1 MITSFSKGT
10 PQKAYREEAITIR
23 VAGDE
28 NHPPYEYTDDIGNY
42 KGFNVD
48 IMNALSIELGIDI
61 EFIPMKWR
69 DAIEALEK
77 REVDVIQGMSKTE
90 ERQKN
95 FLFATPTVINSQ
107 SIFVMKETSIIS
119 SLEDLVGLRVAFQ
132 YSDVN
137 HENIMDTSG
146 IIMLPKKNQEEAI
159 DALLNGDADAYIGNR
174 LTGLFYLQK
183 YRKSFLVKMVG
194 DQMNTVEYGPVTYN
208 GNEELINLFN
218 EGIEL
223 LKKSGTYDKIYA
235 KWFGQEIIDGKNILK
250 TYLEEIILSLIIII
264 IVFCLFIIWN
274 KKLKKE
280 VFKRTMELETA
291 NEELLLH
298 QERINYLAY
307 YDSVTM
313 LPNRLFLV
321 ETLNKYIEN
330 ATIENSRFAVLHLD
344 LDRFKHISDTLG
356 HNTGDKVLEL
366 VGKRIKKLIKKED
379 FFARIGGDEFIILKG
394 NINNDSE
401 TIDMANTIIEEFNS
415 PFEIA
420 EYQLFLTTSIGI
432 SIYPY
437 GGENSNDLI
446 KNSDISMY
454 VAKGNGGNSYYVYNK
469 ALSEKQMENLIL
481 INELRQAIGNSEL
494 AMFYQPIIDTAKG
507 KVVGMEALLRWS
519 KPEQGFISP
528 DKFIPLA
535 EETGLIISIGEWVLK
550 TVCIQNKRWIDRG
563 YNAKRVFV
571 NISARQFQQKDF
583 FEKIIII
590 LNETG
595 LDPNY
600 LGLEITETTVV
611 QDIKYTMEI
620 LEKLKDIGVS
630 ISVDDFGTGYSSFN
644 YLKDMKV
651 DGLKIDKS
659 FISETND
666 NCRKRAIAKTIILLA
681 HQLDL
686 TVTAEGVETKEHLE
700 FLKENDCDYVQGYYY
715 SKPISADEFE
725 KFLD

>member
-10 PQKAYREEAITIR
+10 PQKAYREETITIR

-223 LKKSGTYDKIYA
+223 LKKSGTYDKIYD

-250 TYLEEIILSLIIII
+250 TYLEEIIVSLIIII

-550 TVCIQNKRWIDRG
+550 TVCMQNKRWIDRG

-630 ISVDDFGTGYSSFN
+630 ISIDDFGTGYSSFN